1 MTLSQRSKNIQ
12 PNELHLTISLKGE
25 NNMKI
30 VALSGSI
37 IGSKTKTAMLKTVE
51 VFSQKYPE
59 YDIILLDVAD
69 YTLEFSDGRPY
80 FEYEGD
86 TKYVT
91 ETIMSADAIMIGTP
105 VFQASIPATLKNIFD
120 LLPVNAFR
128 DKVVSSIV
136 TAGTAKHY
144 LMIEQQLNPILAYMK
159 AHIVPTYVFIEEKD
173 FLRKEIVSDDILFRL
188 ERLVEDTV
196 LTVDAF
202 KAVRAK
208 RDGQYDF

>member
-1 MTLSQRSKNIQ
+1 
-12 PNELHLTISLKGE
+12 
-25 NNMKI
+25 MKI
-30 VALSGSI
+30 VALAGSI
-37 IGSKTKTAMLKTVE
+37 VGSKTKTAMLKTVE
-51 VFSQKYPE
+51 MFKKMYPE
-59 YDIILLDVAD
+59 HEITLLDLAE
-69 YTLEFSDGRPY
+69 YTLEFSNGRSY

-91 ETIMSADAIMIGTP
+91 ETIMAADAIIIGTP
-105 VFQASIPATLKNIFD
+105 TFQASIPATLKNIFD

-128 DKVVSSIV
+128 DKVVSSVV

-144 LMIEQQLNPILAYMK
+144 LMVEQQLNPILAYMK

-173 FLRKEIVSDDILFRL
+173 FLRKEIVNDDILFRL

-202 KAVRAK
+202 KAIRTK
-208 RDGQYDF
+208 QDEKYDF

>member
-1 MTLSQRSKNIQ
+1 
-12 PNELHLTISLKGE
+12 
-25 NNMKI
+25 MKI
-30 VALSGSI
+30 VALAGSI

-51 VFSQKYPE
+51 IFAQKYPE
-59 YDIILLDVAD
+59 HEVTLLDLAEYKV
-69 YTLEFSDGRPY
+69 EFSDGRNY

-91 ETIMSADAIMIGTP
+91 ETIMSADAIIIGTP
-105 VFQASIPATLKNIFD
+105 TFQASIPATLKNIFD

-144 LMIEQQLNPILAYMK
+144 LMVEQQLKPILAYMK

-173 FLRKEIVSDDILFRL
+173 FIRKEIVNDDILFRL

-196 LTVDAF
+196 LTVEAF
-202 KAVRAK
+202 EGIRMKK
-208 RDGQYDF
+208 DEEYDF